1 MQKAPNMNPSASQP
15 AQGGQPAPSGAAAA
29 GTPSAPSAA
38 PTKGPFDSKTVSL
51 ADLGYPAPKAKPQA
65 ASATPPEGGQPAQ
78 PVANAQPP
86 ASEPGTE
93 GGTQPEAGKP
103 GEGEAQPPAGEF
115 VAENGRKFK
124 TVEDAGK
131 LYNESSREAK
141 RLAGEMRL
149 KELAVTDLTGKLDEA
164 NKTLVTMQ
172 EFIANSAYT
181 PNVPEKYKGMSE
193 SEMFAQM
200 TEDEKLDYRLEKREW
215 AKRVDS
221 FKKQLEAAK
230 GESEKAAQALRS
242 SQERVWATMKATPA
256 EFPGYEELEPTVKKV
271 MDDTPE
277 LKNMPQGP
285 YIAYFVALGDSYL
298 TYLKNASAHT
308 EESRKKAAAQAG
320 AAAAAAGGG
329 NPPANA
335 GGAGSGAPKPKTD
348 DFVDKT
354 VGAFHKRNKVF

>member
-65 ASATPPEGGQPAQ
+65 ASATTPEGGQPAQ
-78 PVANAQPP
+78 PAANAQPP

-124 TVEDAGK
+124 TVEEAGK

-149 KELAVTDLTGKLDEA
+149 KELAVTDISGKLDEA
-164 NKTLVTMQ
+164 NKTILSMQ
-172 EFIANSAYT
+172 EYIGAGVFPNSKTA
-181 PNVPEKYKGMSE
+181 EELAAMSE
-193 SEMFAQM
+193 E
-200 TEDEKLDYRLEKREW
+200 ERGDYYADKREW
-215 AKRVDS
+215 KKRVEG
-221 FKKQLEAAK
+221 FKKQMENAK
-230 GESEKAAQALRS
+230 AESEKAAQALRS
-242 SQERVWATMKATPA
+242 AQERVWATMKASPA
-256 EFPGYEELEPTVKKV
+256 EFPGYEELEPTIKDAMEK
-271 MDDTPE
+271 TPE

-308 EESRKKAAAQAG
+308 EESKRKAAAQAG
-320 AAAAAAGGG
+320 ADAAAAGGG